1 MSGTKAG
8 AMTLGLERLNL
19 YSPQKRLIPVVIP
32 TLLETVS
39 VKLEVSNWR
48 VVEFERETDV
58 FVTLSDPLIVA
69 LEHAQ
74 PAANES

>member
-1 MSGTKAG
+1 
-8 AMTLGLERLNL
+8 
-19 YSPQKRLIPVVIP
+19 
-32 TLLETVS
+32 VS

-69 LEHAQ
+69 IEHAQ
-74 PAANES
+74 PGLPTGNES